1 MRLQQKFI
9 SNKMTN
15 SIKSIFFCFAL
26 VNFSFA
32 QTKTE
37 AINIAKTEKIN
48 SKILNEN
55 RTINIYLPE
64 EYDATKAEKYPVIYI
79 LDGGIDE
86 DFFHLTGIVR
96 FNSQSWVNRLP
107 QSIVVGIENINR
119 RKDFTFAV
127 TNTDFIEKEGFK
139 KEQFPQYGNS
149 EQYIAFLE
157 KELQPYISKNYNSN
171 GKNTI
176 IGESLA
182 GLLTT
187 EILLKKP
194 QLFDNYIIISPSLW
208 WGEERLL
215 KDANSLIKKN
225 LNKNVNVYIGA
236 PSKDEDVK
244 MYNEVESLYK
254 ILEKQ
259 KNIKISFDYMPEET
273 HATVIHQAVYNAFRI
288 FSKKK

>member
-1 MRLQQKFI
+1 MSFKNDYLYNRMK
-9 SNKMTN
+9 T
-15 SIKSIFFCFAL
+15 IKYVLIGLILSSQL
-26 VNFSFA
+26 NFA
-32 QTKTE
+32 QSKTE
-37 AINIAKTEKIN
+37 TVSIAKAEKIH
-48 SKILNEN
+48 SKILNED

-64 EYDATKAEKYPVIYI
+64 EYDATKADKYPVIYI

-149 EQYIAFLE
+149 ENYINFLE
-157 KELQPYISKNYNSN
+157 KELQPYISKNYNAN

-215 KDANSLIKKN
+215 KDADSLIKKN
-225 LNKNVNVYIGA
+225 LKKNVNVYIGA

-244 MYNEVESLYK
+244 MYKEVESLYEV
-254 ILEKQ
+254 LEKQ
-259 KNIKISFDYMPEET
+259 KNIKINFDYMPEET
-273 HATVIHQAVYNAFRI
+273 HATVIHQAVYNAFKI

>member
-1 MRLQQKFI
+1 MKLQQKFI
-9 SNKMTN
+9 SNKMIN
-15 SIKSIFFCFAL
+15 SIKYIILCFAV

-37 AINIAKTEKIN
+37 TINIAKTEKIN

-64 EYDATKAEKYPVIYI
+64 EYDATKTEKYPVIYI

-225 LNKNVNVYIGA
+225 LKKNVNVYIGA

-273 HATVIHQAVYNAFRI
+273 HATVIHQAVYNAFRV

>member
-1 MRLQQKFI
+1 
-9 SNKMTN
+9 MTN